1 MTRLQTSDTASVI
14 EIVNAVDCPYTCC
27 DDVMSVTSNNA
38 MQLVSNNEVG
48 FRIGPVMQVGCHTNN
63 NIANVELSSPPS
75 LHHLVSDETRHSDT
89 RDVSRECNPTAAFD
103 TNELVMSRSE
113 EANNDHLRPKRA
125 RSEGSTEP
133 HNIPVKRQ
141 RRQQGGIIDASPTGY
156 KTKPG

>member
-1 MTRLQTSDTASVI
+1 MHDSLSVVVS
-14 EIVNAVDCPYTCC
+14 EYTCF
-27 DDVMSVTSNNA
+27 DDIMTSTSNHA
-38 MQLVSNNEVG
+38 MQLASNSDGG
-48 FRIGPVMQVGCHTNN
+48 FRIGPVMHVGCHTNN

-133 HNIPVKRQ
+133 HSTRVKRQ